1 MARHHHRLHL
11 SQRTLA
17 IAVVVIALKPLP
29 ANPPSY
35 HTFYALYGTVQPVV
49 YSSDY
54 LRGERSV
61 LDHLS
66 ATVLTSG
73 ELG

>member
-1 MARHHHRLHL
+1 MPRHHHRPHL
-11 SQRTLA
+11 GQGTQA
-17 IAVVVIALKPLP
+17 VTVVVIALKPLP
-29 ANPPSY
+29 VNGLPY
-35 HTFYALYGTVQPVV
+35 HTFYSLYGTVQLVV

-54 LRGERSV
+54 LRKEQSV

-66 ATVLTSG
+66 ATVFTSG